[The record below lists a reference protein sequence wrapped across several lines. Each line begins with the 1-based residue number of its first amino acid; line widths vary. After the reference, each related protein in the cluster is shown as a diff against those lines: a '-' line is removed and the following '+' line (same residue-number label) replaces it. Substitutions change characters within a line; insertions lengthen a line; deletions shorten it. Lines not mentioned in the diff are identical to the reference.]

1 MRDSYRPSPDS
12 LRAPH
17 CVRDLQFLFFF
28 YLNHLQVR
36 LCFLSSDIFAV
47 AEVCLD
53 PSVGVDEC
61 VDVGVALQMSILIS
75 WLDGLTDC

>member
-1 MRDSYRPSPDS
+1 MRCETVTDHHQTRYVRPIVS
-12 LRAPH
+12 
-17 CVRDLQFLFFF
+17 VTFFFFFFF

-61 VDVGVALQMSILIS
+61 VGVALQMSILIS